1 MSDTEALLK
10 QIVKILGEK
19 GTVRRMAKD
28 PNEEALLIKTREHQN
43 ALFLKEKWGGSS
55 QYPSLEANGRALPA
69 WYGAGVSP
77 AVCSIPVYFSVNLFH
92 VTEAGMAHGFVK

>member
-10 QIVKILGEK
+10 QIAKILGEK

-28 PNEEALLIKTREHQN
+28 PNEGASLIKTGEHQN
-43 ALFLKEKWGGSS
+43 TLFLREKWGGSS
-55 QYPSLEANGRALPA
+55 LCPSLEANGRALPG

-77 AVCSIPVYFSVNLFH
+77 AVCSVLVYFSINLFH